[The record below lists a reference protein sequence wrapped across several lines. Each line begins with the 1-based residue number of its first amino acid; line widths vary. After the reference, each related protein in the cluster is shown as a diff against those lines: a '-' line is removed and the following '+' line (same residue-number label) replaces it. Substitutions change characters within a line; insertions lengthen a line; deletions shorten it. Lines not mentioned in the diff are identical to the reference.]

1 VSGLALLAAGGP
13 TLRAQPAAQPAPG
26 GTPAVT
32 TADFAW
38 LAGTW
43 RGQLVGSTA
52 QITVT
57 MTPPDAGLITGVM
70 HLVNNGTAQ
79 VVELITF
86 IDTPEGVELRY
97 RHFSPTLEAVETT
110 YKQVMRLTR
119 HDATHDLFT
128 NAVPF
133 EKGLVSTEPRTTLFT
148 RHGSDEYVGH
158 SDIVNDEGKPAVIE
172 VTYHR
177 VK

>member
-1 VSGLALLAAGGP
+1 
-13 TLRAQPAAQPAPG
+13 
-26 GTPAVT
+26 
-32 TADFAW
+32 
-38 LAGTW
+38 
-43 RGQLVGSTA
+43 
-52 QITVT
+52 
-57 MTPPDAGLITGVM
+57 
-70 HLVNNGTAQ
+70 
-79 VVELITF
+79 
-86 IDTPEGVELRY
+86 
-97 RHFSPTLEAVETT
+97 
-110 YKQVMRLTR
+110 MRLTT